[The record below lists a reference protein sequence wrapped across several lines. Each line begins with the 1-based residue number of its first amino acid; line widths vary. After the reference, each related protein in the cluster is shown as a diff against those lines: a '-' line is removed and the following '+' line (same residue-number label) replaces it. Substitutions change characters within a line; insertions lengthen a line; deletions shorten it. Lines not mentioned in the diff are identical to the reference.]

1 LAQALLLSL
10 YQLKFLKKTSMKM
23 NLIPSKKL
31 ALLSAAFCAVMLV
44 FSHNASA
51 LTLTVGDNK
60 YLGQLI
66 PGTSGNAQRTA
77 YVNHMIGMGPGDLG
91 LFMGQVFTRS
101 TNNNFG
107 SLPTAVFALNGT
119 NTNIS
124 LGTGLYSYLFAQ
136 YNLVSYVWYVGNLSG
151 NIQIPG
157 LTVGGLLQGWT
168 LFSAGGQGVPDGG
181 TTVMLLGAALCAL
194 GMARRFLTS

>member
-1 LAQALLLSL
+1 
-10 YQLKFLKKTSMKM
+10 MKI

-31 ALLSAAFCAVMLV
+31 ALLSAAFCAVMLA

-60 YLGQLI
+60 FLGQLI

-77 YVNHMIGMGPGDLG
+77 YVNHMIGMGPGDFG
-91 LFMGQVFTRS
+91 LFMNQLFNRS
-101 TNNNFG
+101 TNNFG
-107 SLPTAVFALNGT
+107 ALPTAVFALNGT
-119 NTNIS
+119 GTNIS

-136 YNLVSYVWYVGNLSG
+136 YNTVSYVWYVGNLSG
-151 NIQIPG
+151 NIQIPL
-157 LTVGGLLQGWT
+157 LTVGGRLQGWT